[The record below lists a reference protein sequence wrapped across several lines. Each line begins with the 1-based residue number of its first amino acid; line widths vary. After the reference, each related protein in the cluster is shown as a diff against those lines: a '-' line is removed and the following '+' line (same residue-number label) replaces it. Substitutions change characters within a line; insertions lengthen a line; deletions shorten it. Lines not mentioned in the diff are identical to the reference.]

1 MAGEKFQ
8 LKALITGVDKLSPT
22 LAGARKNVA
31 GFRKTLESSSLAKG
45 FSFGDVVRGGAF
57 AAPFI
62 AGAKAAIEFESA
74 MADVRKVVDFE
85 SPQQFKEMG
94 QDVIKMSTRLPMAAK
109 DIAAIV
115 AAGGQAGLA
124 RDELTRF
131 AEDAVKM
138 GVAFDSTAE
147 ESGDMMAKW
156 RTSFRMTQ
164 DEVVALADK
173 INYLSNNGPASAK
186 QISSIVTRI
195 GPLGEVAGLAS
206 GQIAAMGATL
216 AGMGVQEEVAA
227 TGMKNFML
235 TLTSGAS
242 ATKQQQQVFKALRM
256 DSKKVAADMQKD
268 AQGTIVRILT
278 AISKVDKTKQASVL
292 QTLFGRESIG
302 AIAPM
307 LNNLDLLKRNLAN
320 VSAETEYAGSMNKEY
335 EARAATTANNIQLL
349 QNRAVALGNAIGSTL
364 LPPINGFIGAA
375 GPMIHVVTDLLQLNP
390 WLVKGVLGAALAFGV
405 IRVAMVG
412 AAFAMKALNAVV
424 SMSPLGMVV
433 RGMAL
438 AAGFLLANWSTVGPW
453 FSELWGNIE
462 GWGNAAWQGIQG
474 VWSTVTG
481 FFDGI
486 WTSLVAGAEVAW
498 EGLKG
503 AFLNATPLGLVMK
516 NWEPLVG
523 WFKSLWDRVKTYIE
537 PITGGL
543 QWLKDKVG
551 GIFGGGDEKPAS
563 PPEGASSAGSA
574 AGGLV
579 GRTVGDSMAAA
590 HEERESGGGPM
601 ALGVGGTVAAA
612 QEARASGGGPLGRGV
627 GESVAAYQE
636 ARASGGGA
644 GLATAASPPQA
655 AKLDGDLRIRF
666 EGAPQGMR
674 VESAKTNQSGLSI
687 SPSVGYRTLGGVG

>member
-8 LKALITGVDKLSPT
+8 LKALITGVDKLSP
-22 LAGARKNVA
+22 LMGGAKKNVA
-31 GFRKTLESSSLAKG
+31 AFRKSLESSSLSKG
-45 FSFGDVVRGGAF
+45 FSLGDLAKGGAF

-74 MADVRKVVDFE
+74 MADVRKVVDFD
-85 SPQQFKEMG
+85 SPAQFKQMG
-94 QDVIKMSTRLPMAAK
+94 DDVMRMSTRLPMAAK

-124 RDELTRF
+124 RGELTRF

-147 ESGDMMAKW
+147 ESGAMMAKW
-156 RTSFRMTQ
+156 RTSFRLTQ
-164 DEVVALADK
+164 DQVVGLSDK

-186 QISSIVTRI
+186 QIASIVTRI

-256 DSKKVAADMQKD
+256 DAKKVAVDMQKD

-307 LNNLDLLKRNLAN
+307 LNNLDLLKKNFAN
-320 VSAETEYAGSMNKEY
+320 VGDETKYAGSMSKEY

-349 QNRAVALGNAIGSTL
+349 QNRVVAAGEAIGSIL
-364 LPPINGFIGAA
+364 LPPINGFIGAV
-375 GPMIHVVTDLLQLNP
+375 GPMVDQIAALIRANP
-390 WLVKGVLGAALAFGV
+390 WLIKGILGAALAFGA

-412 AAFAMKALNAVV
+412 ASVAMRVLNAVV
-424 SMSPLGMVV
+424 GMSPLGLVV

-438 AAGFLLANWSTVGPW
+438 AAGFLLANWETVGPW
-453 FSELWGNIE
+453 FRELWTNISA
-462 GWGNAAWQGIQG
+462 WGDSAWKGIQD
-474 VWSTVTG
+474 VWSTVSG
-481 FFDGI
+481 FFDGL
-486 WTSLVAGAEVAW
+486 WTSLVSGAEGAW

-516 NWEPLVG
+516 NWEPLVD
-523 WFKSLWDRVKTYIE
+523 WFKGLWERVKGYIE

-543 QWLKDKVG
+543 QWLKEKFG
-551 GIFGGGDEKPAS
+551 GIFGGGDKPAA
-563 PPEGASSAGSA
+563 ASAQSVASYEAARAGGGA
-574 AGGLV
+574 AG
-579 GRTVGDSMAAA
+579 
-590 HEERESGGGPM
+590 M
-601 ALGVGGTVAAA
+601 ALGAAA
-612 QEARASGGGPLGRGV
+612 QQP
-627 GESVAAYQE
+627 
-636 ARASGGGA
+636 
-644 GLATAASPPQA
+644 

-666 EGAPQGMR
+666 EGAPPGMR
-674 VESAKTNQSGLSI
+674 VEQAQTNQSGLSVT
-687 SPSVGYRTLGGVG
+687 PSVGYRTLAVGG

>member
-8 LKALITGVDKLSPT
+8 LKALITGVDRLSPLMT
-22 LAGARKNVA
+22 GAKKNIA
-31 GFRKTLESSSLAKG
+31 GFRKTLEGSSLSKG
-45 FSFGDVVRGGAF
+45 FSLGDVVKGGAF

-74 MADVRKVVDFE
+74 MADVRKVVDFD
-85 SPQQFKEMG
+85 SPDQFKQMG
-94 QDVIKMSTRLPMAAK
+94 DDVIRMSTRLPMAAK

-124 RDELTRF
+124 RGELTRF
-131 AEDAVKM
+131 AEDALKM

-147 ESGDMMAKW
+147 ESGSMMAKW
-156 RTSFRMTQ
+156 RTSFRLTQ
-164 DEVVALADK
+164 DEVVSLADK

-186 QISSIVTRI
+186 QIASIVTRI

-235 TLTSGAS
+235 TLTAGSS

-256 DSKKVAADMQKD
+256 DAKKVAVDMQKD

-307 LNNLDLLKRNLAN
+307 LNNMELLKKNFEN
-320 VSAETEYAGSMNKEY
+320 VGDETKYAGSMNKEY

-349 QNRAVALGNAIGSTL
+349 QNRVVAAGNAIGSIL
-364 LPPINGFIGAA
+364 LPPINGFISKA
-375 GPMIHVVTDLLQLNP
+375 GPMIDQIAMLIRANP
-390 WLVKGVLGAALAFGV
+390 WLVKGILGAALAFGA

-412 AAFAMKALNAVV
+412 AAFAMKMLNAVV
-424 SMSPLGMVV
+424 GMSPLGLVV

-438 AAGFLLANWSTVGPW
+438 AAGFLLANWETVGPW
-453 FSELWGNIE
+453 FRELWKNISE
-462 GWGNAAWQGIQG
+462 WGDSAWKGIEG

-481 FFDGI
+481 FFGGL
-486 WTSLVAGAEVAW
+486 WTSLVTGAEGAW

-503 AFLNATPLGLVMK
+503 AFINATPLALVMR
-516 NWEPLVG
+516 NWEPLVD
-523 WFKSLWDRVKTYIE
+523 WFKGLWERVKGYIE

-543 QWLKDKVG
+543 QWLKEKFG
-551 GIFGGGDEKPAS
+551 GIFGGGDKPVAAPAQSVAS
-563 PPEGASSAGSA
+563 YDAARAGGGA
-574 AGGLV
+574 AG
-579 GRTVGDSMAAA
+579 
-590 HEERESGGGPM
+590 M
-601 ALGVGGTVAAA
+601 ALGAAA
-612 QEARASGGGPLGRGV
+612 QQP
-627 GESVAAYQE
+627 
-636 ARASGGGA
+636 
-644 GLATAASPPQA
+644 

-666 EGAPQGMR
+666 EGAPPGMR
-674 VESAKTNQSGLSI
+674 VEQAQTNQSGLSVT
-687 SPSVGYRTLGGVG
+687 PSVGYRTLAVGG

>member
-8 LKALITGVDKLSPT
+8 LKALITGVDRLSPA
-22 LAGARKNVA
+22 LAGARKNIA
-31 GFRKTLESSSLAKG
+31 GFRKTLESSSLSKG
-45 FSFGDVVRGGAF
+45 FSLGDVVKGGAF

-74 MADVRKVVDFE
+74 MADVKKVVDFDT
-85 SPQQFKEMG
+85 PAQFKQMG
-94 QDVIKMSTRLPMAAK
+94 DDVIRMSTRLPMAAK

-115 AAGGQAGLA
+115 AAGGQSGMA
-124 RDELTRF
+124 RGELTRF

-147 ESGDMMAKW
+147 ESGSMMAKW
-156 RTSFRMTQ
+156 RTSFRLTQ
-164 DEVVALADK
+164 DQVVSLADK
-173 INYLSNNGPASAK
+173 INYLSNNGPATAK

-235 TLTSGAS
+235 TLTAGSS

-256 DSKKVAADMQKD
+256 DAKKVAVDMQKD

-307 LNNLDLLKRNLAN
+307 LNNLDLLKKNFAN
-320 VSAETEYAGSMNKEY
+320 VGDETQYAGSMNKEY

-349 QNRAVALGNAIGSTL
+349 QNRTVALGNAIGAAL
-364 LPPINGFIGAA
+364 LPSINGFVGAA
-375 GPMIHVVTDLLQLNP
+375 GPMITQVASIIEANP
-390 WLVKGVLGAALAFGV
+390 WLVKGVLGAALAFGA
-405 IRVAMVG
+405 IRLAMIG
-412 AAFAMKALNAVV
+412 ASFAMKALNAVV
-424 SMSPLGMVV
+424 GMSPLGLVV

-438 AAGFLLANWSTVGPW
+438 AAGFLLANWETVGPW
-453 FSELWGNIE
+453 FRDLWGSISQ
-462 GWGNAAWQGIQG
+462 GGDSAWKWIQE
-474 VWSTVTG
+474 VWSTVSG
-481 FFDGI
+481 FFGGI
-486 WTSLVAGAEVAW
+486 WTSLVSGAETAW

-516 NWEPLVG
+516 NWEPLVD
-523 WFKSLWDRVKTYIE
+523 WFKSLWERVKGYIE

-543 QWLKDKVG
+543 QWLKEKFG
-551 GIFGGGDEKPAS
+551 GIFGGGGDKPAS
-563 PPEGASSAGSA
+563 APAQSVASYEAARAIGGAGGLA
-574 AGGLV
+574 AGGA
-579 GRTVGDSMAAA
+579 MQQ
-590 HEERESGGGPM
+590 P
-601 ALGVGGTVAAA
+601 
-612 QEARASGGGPLGRGV
+612 
-627 GESVAAYQE
+627 
-636 ARASGGGA
+636 
-644 GLATAASPPQA
+644 

-666 EGAPQGMR
+666 EGAPPGMR
-674 VESAKTNQSGLSI
+674 VEPAQTNQSGLSVT
-687 SPSVGYRTLGGVG
+687 PSVGYRTLAVGG

>member
-31 GFRKTLESSSLAKG
+31 GFRKTLESSSLSKG
-45 FSFGDVVRGGAF
+45 FSLGDVVRGGAF

-74 MADVRKVVDFE
+74 MADVRKVVDFD

-124 RDELTRF
+124 RGELTRF

-268 AQGTIVRILT
+268 AQGTIVRMLT

-349 QNRAVALGNAIGSTL
+349 QNRAVALGNAIGSAL

-375 GPMIHVVTDLLQLNP
+375 GPMIDRVSGLIQLNP
-390 WLVKGVLGAALAFGV
+390 WLVKGVLGAALAFGA

-453 FSELWGNIE
+453 FSDLWGSIE
-462 GWGNAAWQGIQG
+462 GWGNDAWLGIQG
-474 VWSTVTG
+474 SWSTVTG

-486 WTSLVAGAEVAW
+486 WKSLVAGASVAW

-503 AFLNATPLGLVMK
+503 AFLNVTPLGLVIK
-516 NWEPLVG
+516 NWEPLVA
-523 WFKSLWDRVKTYIE
+523 WFKGLWERVKTYIE

-551 GIFGGGDEKPAS
+551 GIFGGGDAKPAA
-563 PPEGASSAGSA
+563 PAEASGTTGSA

-579 GRTVGDSMAAA
+579 GRGA
-590 HEERESGGGPM
+590 
-601 ALGVGGTVAAA
+601 
-612 QEARASGGGPLGRGV
+612 

-644 GLATAASPPQA
+644 GLAASASAPQP

-674 VESAKTNQSGLSI
+674 VESAKTNQSGLSV

>member
-8 LKALITGVDKLSPT
+8 LKALITGVDKLSP
-22 LAGARKNVA
+22 LMGGAKKNVA
-31 GFRKTLESSSLAKG
+31 AFRKSLESSSLSKG
-45 FSFGDVVRGGAF
+45 FSLGDLAKGGAF

-74 MADVRKVVDFE
+74 MADVRKVVDFD
-85 SPQQFKEMG
+85 SPAQFKQMG
-94 QDVIKMSTRLPMAAK
+94 DDVIRMSTRLPMAAK

-124 RDELTRF
+124 RGELTRF

-147 ESGDMMAKW
+147 ESGEMMAKW
-156 RTSFRMTQ
+156 RTSFRLTQ
-164 DEVVALADK
+164 DQVVGLADK

-186 QISSIVTRI
+186 QIASIVTRI

-235 TLTSGAS
+235 TLTAGAS

-256 DSKKVAADMQKD
+256 DAKKVAVDMQKD

-307 LNNLDLLKRNLAN
+307 LNNLDLLKKNFAN
-320 VSAETEYAGSMNKEY
+320 VGDETKYAGSMSKEY

-349 QNRAVALGNAIGSTL
+349 QNRVVAAGEAIGSIL
-364 LPPINGFIGAA
+364 LPPINGFIGAV
-375 GPMIHVVTDLLQLNP
+375 GPMVDQIAALIRANP
-390 WLVKGVLGAALAFGV
+390 WLIKGILGAALAFGA

-412 AAFAMKALNAVV
+412 ASVAMRVLNAVV
-424 SMSPLGMVV
+424 GMSPLGLVV

-438 AAGFLLANWSTVGPW
+438 AAGFLLANWETVGPW
-453 FSELWGNIE
+453 FRELWTNISA
-462 GWGNAAWQGIQG
+462 WGDSAWKGIQD
-474 VWSTVTG
+474 VWSTVSG
-481 FFDGI
+481 FFDGL
-486 WTSLVAGAEVAW
+486 WTSLVSGAEGAW

-516 NWEPLVG
+516 NWEPLVD
-523 WFKSLWDRVKTYIE
+523 WFKGLWERVKGYIE

-543 QWLKDKVG
+543 QWLKEKFG
-551 GIFGGGDEKPAS
+551 GIFGGGDKPAAAPAQS
-563 PPEGASSAGSA
+563 VASYEAARAGGGA
-574 AGGLV
+574 AG
-579 GRTVGDSMAAA
+579 
-590 HEERESGGGPM
+590 M
-601 ALGVGGTVAAA
+601 ALGAAA
-612 QEARASGGGPLGRGV
+612 QQP
-627 GESVAAYQE
+627 
-636 ARASGGGA
+636 
-644 GLATAASPPQA
+644 

-666 EGAPQGMR
+666 EGAPPGMR
-674 VESAKTNQSGLSI
+674 VEQAQTNQSGLSVT
-687 SPSVGYRTLGGVG
+687 PSVGYRTLAVGG

>member
-8 LKALITGVDKLSPT
+8 LKALITGVDKLSPM
-22 LAGARKNVA
+22 LGGARKSVA
-31 GFRKTLESSSLAKG
+31 GFRKTLESSSLSKG
-45 FSFGDVVRGGAF
+45 FSLGDIAKGGAF
-57 AAPFI
+57 AMPFI

-74 MADVRKVVDFE
+74 MADVRKVVDFD
-85 SPQQFKEMG
+85 SPAQFKQMG
-94 QDVIKMSTRLPMAAK
+94 DDVIRMSTKLPMAATG
-109 DIAAIV
+109 IAAIV

-124 RDELTRF
+124 RGELTRF

-138 GVAFDSTAE
+138 GIAFDSTAE

-156 RTSFRMTQ
+156 RTSFRLTQ
-164 DEVVALADK
+164 DQVVALADK
-173 INYLSNNGPASAK
+173 INYLSNNGPATAK

-235 TLTSGAS
+235 TLTAGAS

-256 DSKKVAADMQKD
+256 DAKKVAVDMQKD

-307 LNNLDLLKRNLAN
+307 LNNLDLLKKNFEN
-320 VSAETEYAGSMNKEY
+320 VGDETKYAGSMNKEY

-349 QNRAVALGNAIGSTL
+349 QNRVVATGNAIGSVL
-364 LPPINGFIGAA
+364 LPPINGFINAA
-375 GPMIHVVTDLLQLNP
+375 GPVIDQTTSLIQANP
-390 WLVKGVLGAALAFGV
+390 WLIKGILGAALAFGA

-412 AAFAMKALNAVV
+412 AAVAMRILNAVV
-424 SMSPLGMVV
+424 GMSPLGLVV

-438 AAGFLLANWSTVGPW
+438 AAGFLLANWETVGPW
-453 FSELWGNIE
+453 FRELWSSISE
-462 GWGNAAWQGIQG
+462 WGDSAWKGIQD

-481 FFDGI
+481 FFSGL
-486 WTSLVAGAEVAW
+486 WTSLVTGAEGAW

-503 AFLNATPLGLVMK
+503 AFINATPLALVMK
-516 NWEPLVG
+516 NWEPLVD
-523 WFKSLWDRVKTYIE
+523 WFRGLWERVKGYIE

-543 QWLKDKVG
+543 QWLKEKFG
-551 GIFGGGDEKPAS
+551 GIFGGSSDKP
-563 PPEGASSAGSA
+563 SA
-574 AGGLV
+574 APAQ
-579 GRTVGDSMAAA
+579 S
-590 HEERESGGGPM
+590 
-601 ALGVGGTVAAA
+601 VASYEA
-612 QEARASGGGPLGRGV
+612 ARASGG
-627 GESVAAYQE
+627 
-636 ARASGGGA
+636 
-644 GLATAASPPQA
+644 AASMGLGA
-655 AKLDGDLRIRF
+655 AVQQPTKLDGDLRIRF
-666 EGAPQGMR
+666 EGAPPGMR
-674 VESAKTNQSGLSI
+674 VEQAQTNQSGLSVT
-687 SPSVGYRTLGGVG
+687 PSVGYRTLAAGG

>member
-22 LAGARKNVA
+22 LAGARKSVA

-45 FSFGDVVRGGAF
+45 FSLGDIVQGGAF

-74 MADVRKVVDFE
+74 MADVRKVVDFDT
-85 SPQQFKEMG
+85 PDQFKAMG
-94 QDVIKMSTRLPMAAK
+94 QDVINMSTHLPMAANG
-109 DIAAIV
+109 IAAIV

-124 RDELTRF
+124 RGELTRF

-235 TLTSGAS
+235 TLTAGAS
-242 ATKQQQQVFKALRM
+242 ATKQQQQIFKALRM
-256 DSKKVAADMQKD
+256 DAKKVAVDMQND
-268 AQGTIVRILT
+268 AQGTIVRILS
-278 AISKVDKTKQASVL
+278 AISQVDKTKQASVL

-307 LNNLDLLKRNLAN
+307 LNNLDLLKKNLAN
-320 VSAETEYAGSMNKEY
+320 VGAETEYAGSMNKEY
-335 EARAATTANNIQLL
+335 EARAATTGNNVQLL
-349 QNRAVALGNAIGSTL
+349 QNRAVALGNAIGSVL
-364 LPPINGFIGAA
+364 LPPINGFIGAS
-375 GPMIHVVTDLLQLNP
+375 GPMIDQVTSLIQANP

-405 IRVAMVG
+405 VRVAMVG
-412 AAFAMKALNAVV
+412 AAFAMKMLNAVTA
-424 SMSPLGMVV
+424 MSPLGLVV

-438 AAGFLLANWSTVGPW
+438 AAGFLLANWATVGPW
-453 FSELWGNIE
+453 FSALWTSIK
-462 GWGNAAWQGIQG
+462 GWGDAAWQGIKSG
-474 VWSTVTG
+474 WSEFTG

-486 WTSLVAGAEVAW
+486 WTAVVAGASVAW

-516 NWEPLVG
+516 NWEPLVD
-523 WFKSLWDRVKTYIE
+523 WFKNLWERVKGYIE

-543 QWLKDKVG
+543 QWLKGKVG
-551 GIFGGGDEKPAS
+551 GLFGGGDEKPAG
-563 PPEGASSAGSA
+563 P
-574 AGGLV
+574 
-579 GRTVGDSMAAA
+579 
-590 HEERESGGGPM
+590 SGG
-601 ALGVGGTVAAA
+601 
-612 QEARASGGGPLGRGV
+612 
-627 GESVAAYQE
+627 SVAAYQA
-636 ARASGGGA
+636 ARDGNGGA
-644 GLATAASPPQA
+644 GLAAAAGATPP
-655 AKLDGDLRIRF
+655 AKLEGDMRIRF

-674 VESAKTNQSGLSI
+674 VESANTNQSGLSVT
-687 SPSVGYRTLGGVG
+687 PSVGYRTLAGVG

>member
-8 LKALITGVDKLSPT
+8 LKALITGVDKLSPM
-22 LAGARKNVA
+22 LGGARKSVA
-31 GFRKTLESSSLAKG
+31 GFRKTLESSSLSKG
-45 FSFGDVVRGGAF
+45 FCLGDIAKGGAF
-57 AAPFI
+57 AMPFI

-74 MADVRKVVDFE
+74 MADVRKVVDFD
-85 SPQQFKEMG
+85 SPAQFKQMG
-94 QDVIKMSTRLPMAAK
+94 DDVIRMSTKLPMAATG
-109 DIAAIV
+109 IAAIV

-124 RDELTRF
+124 RGELTRF

-156 RTSFRMTQ
+156 RTSFRLTQ
-164 DEVVALADK
+164 DQVVALADK
-173 INYLSNNGPASAK
+173 INYLSNNGPATAK

-235 TLTSGAS
+235 TLTAGAS

-256 DSKKVAADMQKD
+256 DAKKVAVDMQKD

-307 LNNLDLLKRNLAN
+307 LNNLDLLKKNFEN
-320 VSAETEYAGSMNKEY
+320 VGDETKYAGSMNKEY

-349 QNRAVALGNAIGSTL
+349 QNRVVAAGNAIGSVL
-364 LPPINGFIGAA
+364 LPPINGFINAA
-375 GPMIHVVTDLLQLNP
+375 GPVIDQTTSLIQANP
-390 WLVKGVLGAALAFGV
+390 WLIKGILGAALAFGA

-412 AAFAMKALNAVV
+412 AAVAMRILNAVV
-424 SMSPLGMVV
+424 GMSPLGLVV

-438 AAGFLLANWSTVGPW
+438 AAGFLLANWETVGPW
-453 FSELWGNIE
+453 FRELWTSISE
-462 GWGNAAWQGIQG
+462 WGDSAWKGIQD

-481 FFDGI
+481 FFSGL
-486 WTSLVAGAEVAW
+486 WTSLVTGAEGAW

-503 AFLNATPLGLVMK
+503 AFINATPLALVMK
-516 NWEPLVG
+516 NWEPLVD
-523 WFKSLWDRVKTYIE
+523 WFRGLWERVKGYIE

-543 QWLKDKVG
+543 QWLKEKFG
-551 GIFGGGDEKPAS
+551 GIFGGSSDKP
-563 PPEGASSAGSA
+563 SA
-574 AGGLV
+574 APAQ
-579 GRTVGDSMAAA
+579 S
-590 HEERESGGGPM
+590 
-601 ALGVGGTVAAA
+601 VASYEA
-612 QEARASGGGPLGRGV
+612 ARASGG
-627 GESVAAYQE
+627 
-636 ARASGGGA
+636 
-644 GLATAASPPQA
+644 AASMGLGA
-655 AKLDGDLRIRF
+655 AVQQPTKLDGDLRIRF
-666 EGAPQGMR
+666 EGAPPGMR
-674 VESAKTNQSGLSI
+674 VEQAQTNQSGLSVT
-687 SPSVGYRTLGGVG
+687 PSVGYRTLAAGG

>member
-8 LKALITGVDKLSPT
+8 LKALITGVDRLSPA
-22 LAGARKNVA
+22 LAGAKKNIA
-31 GFRKTLESSSLAKG
+31 GFRKTLESSSLSKG
-45 FSFGDVVRGGAF
+45 FSLGDVVKGGAF

-74 MADVRKVVDFE
+74 MADVKKVVDFDT
-85 SPQQFKEMG
+85 PAQFKQMG
-94 QDVIKMSTRLPMAAK
+94 DDVIRMSTRLPMAAK

-115 AAGGQAGLA
+115 AAGGQSGMA
-124 RDELTRF
+124 RGELTRF

-147 ESGDMMAKW
+147 ESGSMMAKW
-156 RTSFRMTQ
+156 RTSFRLTQ
-164 DEVVALADK
+164 DQVVSLADK
-173 INYLSNNGPASAK
+173 INYLSNNGPATAK

-235 TLTSGAS
+235 TLTAGSS

-256 DSKKVAADMQKD
+256 DAKKVAVDMQKD

-307 LNNLDLLKRNLAN
+307 LNNLDLLKKNFAN
-320 VSAETEYAGSMNKEY
+320 VGDETQYAGSMNKEY

-349 QNRAVALGNAIGSTL
+349 QNRTVALGNAIGAAL
-364 LPPINGFIGAA
+364 LPSINGFIGAA
-375 GPMIHVVTDLLQLNP
+375 GPMITQVASMIEANP
-390 WLVKGVLGAALAFGV
+390 WLVKGVLGAALAFGA
-405 IRVAMVG
+405 IRLAMIG
-412 AAFAMKALNAVV
+412 ASFAMKALNAVV
-424 SMSPLGMVV
+424 GMSPLGLVV

-438 AAGFLLANWSTVGPW
+438 AAGFLLANWETVGPW
-453 FSELWGNIE
+453 FRDLWGSISQ
-462 GWGNAAWQGIQG
+462 GGDSAWKWIQE
-474 VWSTVTG
+474 VWSTVSG
-481 FFDGI
+481 FFGGI
-486 WTSLVAGAEVAW
+486 WTSLVSGAETAW

-516 NWEPLVG
+516 NWEPLVD
-523 WFKSLWDRVKTYIE
+523 WFKSLWERVKGYIE

-543 QWLKDKVG
+543 QWLKEKFG
-551 GIFGGGDEKPAS
+551 GIFGGGGDKPAS
-563 PPEGASSAGSA
+563 APAQSVASYEAARAIGGAGGLA
-574 AGGLV
+574 AGGA
-579 GRTVGDSMAAA
+579 MQQ
-590 HEERESGGGPM
+590 P
-601 ALGVGGTVAAA
+601 
-612 QEARASGGGPLGRGV
+612 
-627 GESVAAYQE
+627 
-636 ARASGGGA
+636 
-644 GLATAASPPQA
+644 

-666 EGAPQGMR
+666 EGAPPGMR
-674 VESAKTNQSGLSI
+674 VEPAQTNQSGLSVT
-687 SPSVGYRTLGGVG
+687 PSVGYRTLAVGG

>member
-45 FSFGDVVRGGAF
+45 FSLGDVVRGGAF

-74 MADVRKVVDFE
+74 MADVRKVVDFD
-85 SPQQFKEMG
+85 SPQQFKDMG

-124 RDELTRF
+124 RGELTRF

-256 DSKKVAADMQKD
+256 DSKQVAVDMQKD

-364 LPPINGFIGAA
+364 LPSINGFIGAA
-375 GPMIHVVTDLLQLNP
+375 GPMIERVTGLIQLNP
-390 WLVKGVLGAALAFGV
+390 WLVKGVLGAAVAFGA

-453 FSELWGNIE
+453 FSDLWGSIE
-462 GWGNAAWQGIQG
+462 SWGNAAWQGIQG

-486 WTSLVAGAEVAW
+486 WTSVVAGASVAW

-523 WFKSLWDRVKTYIE
+523 WFKNLWERVKAYIE

-551 GIFGGGDEKPAS
+551 GIFGGGDEKPAAGL
-563 PPEGASSAGSA
+563 PDGAGAAGAAAGS
-574 AGGLV
+574 LV
-579 GRTVGDSMAAA
+579 
-590 HEERESGGGPM
+590 
-601 ALGVGGTVAAA
+601 
-612 QEARASGGGPLGRGV
+612 GRGV
-627 GESVAAYQE
+627 GESMAAYQE

-644 GLATAASPPQA
+644 GLAASASAQQPT
-655 AKLDGDLRIRF
+655 KLDGDLRIRF
-666 EGAPQGMR
+666 DGAPQGMR
-674 VESAKTNQSGLSI
+674 VESAKTNQSGLSV

>member
-22 LAGARKNVA
+22 LAGARKSVA

-45 FSFGDVVRGGAF
+45 FSLGDLAQGGAF

-62 AGAKAAIEFESA
+62 AGAKAAIQFESK
-74 MADVRKVVDFE
+74 MADVRKVVDFDT
-85 SPQQFKEMG
+85 PAQFKQMG
-94 QDVIKMSTRLPMAAK
+94 EDVIRMSTRLPMAAK

-124 RDELTRF
+124 RGELTRF

-147 ESGDMMAKW
+147 ESGQMMAKW

-256 DSKKVAADMQKD
+256 DAKKVAADMQKD

-278 AISKVDKTKQASVL
+278 AISKVDDTKQASVL

-307 LNNLDLLKRNLAN
+307 LNNLDLLKKNFAN
-320 VSAETEYAGSMNKEY
+320 VSAETAYAGSMSKEY
-335 EARAATTANNIQLL
+335 AARAATTENNLQLL
-349 QNRAVALGNAIGSTL
+349 QNRAVALGIAIGSTL

-375 GPMIHVVTDLLQLNP
+375 GPMLHQVTSLIQANP
-390 WLVKGVLGAALAFGV
+390 WLVKGVLGAALAFGA

-424 SMSPLGMVV
+424 AMSPLGMVV

-453 FSELWGNIE
+453 FSDLWSSIE
-462 GWGNAAWQGIQG
+462 GWGNAAWQGIQV

-486 WTSLVAGAEVAW
+486 WTAVVAGASVAW

-516 NWEPLVG
+516 NWEPLVD
-523 WFKSLWDRVKTYIE
+523 WFKNLWERIKTYIE

-551 GIFGGGDEKPAS
+551 GVFGGGDSKPAA
-563 PPEGASSAGSA
+563 PPAGADVAGPA

-579 GRTVGDSMAAA
+579 GR
-590 HEERESGGGPM
+590 
-601 ALGVGGTVAAA
+601 
-612 QEARASGGGPLGRGV
+612 GV
-627 GESVAAYQE
+627 GESMAAYE
-636 ARASGGGA
+636 AARESGGGA
-644 GLATAASPPQA
+644 GLAASSSTALP

-674 VESAKTNQSGLSI
+674 VDSVKTNQSGLSV
-687 SPSVGYRTLGGVG
+687 SPSVGYRTLGEVG